1 MCLDILP
8 SRHKPSPD
16 CLTLYPLS
24 LKLIASEG
32 AARIPISQ
40 SIIVCCDRSPL
51 LPPSSS
57 LPRPRR
63 RSYVY
68 AFYLEKSGNHKANFE
83 MQQSQLEMQTEE
95 LAGLLERDVKDI
107 QRTEASHQP
116 PPSRTSSSAPAPACQ
131 PATARVSADSTAAP
145 PRAPGPGHPT

>member
-1 MCLDILP
+1 VPLRAALHVPAPPVRHP
-8 SRHKPSPD
+8 SHFLHHRRLLRLLHHHLRRPH
-16 CLTLYPLS
+16 
-24 LKLIASEG
+24 
-32 AARIPISQ
+32 
-40 SIIVCCDRSPL
+40 PL
-51 LPPSSS
+51 LPPPSS